1 MSMQKPSESA
11 LLAISQQVADA
22 PAPTEH
28 QRDVI
33 ALAFPAPQWIG
44 GPQCQHASR
53 DQRGGR

>member
-1 MSMQKPSESA
+1 VSMQKPSESA

-33 ALAFPAPQWIG
+33 ALAFRHRNG
-44 GPQCQHASR
+44 
-53 DQRGGR
+53 